1 MIKLIA
7 TDMDGTLLT
16 SEKKFPPHMF
26 NIIDQLHEREIKFA
40 VASGRQY
47 YTLLKDFESVKDEV
61 TFICENGALVFDK
74 GENIFCDAM
83 AYEDIVKLIE
93 MIRQIKNAYPI
104 LCGVESAYI
113 EDTHEEF
120 NENADMY
127 YARCERVDDLL
138 EAAKRDRICKI
149 AIFDTEDAQINTY
162 MHVKH
167 LNDSFKVSLSGHQW
181 VDIMNPTV
189 NKGEAMRL
197 IQKKY
202 NISYDETMAFGDYL
216 NDYEMMQTCY
226 YSYAMENAH
235 EDLKAICNFNAP
247 SNDEFGV
254 ITTIEHCEIMKMSQ
268 RDNCK
273 TIQ

>member
-16 SEKKFPPHMF
+16 TEKEFPPHLF
-26 NIIDQLHEREIKFA
+26 NVIDRLHERNIKFA

-47 YTLLKDFESVKDEV
+47 YTLLKDFEPVKDEV

-83 AYEDIVKLIE
+83 AYEDIAKCIE
-93 MIRQIKNAYPI
+93 IIRGIENAYPI
-104 LCGVESAYI
+104 LCGVDSAYI
-113 EDTHEEF
+113 EDDHQEF
-120 NENADMY
+120 NQNADMY
-127 YARCERVDDLL
+127 YARCERVDNLL
-138 EAAKRDRICKI
+138 EAAKKDRICKI
-149 AIFDTEDAQINTY
+149 AIFDTEDAQVNTY
-162 MHVKH
+162 EQVKQ
-167 LNDSFKVSLSGHQW
+167 LNDTYKVSLSGHQW

-202 NISYDETMAFGDYL
+202 DISYDETMAFGDYL

-226 YSYAMENAH
+226 YNYAMENAH
-235 EDLKAICNFNAP
+235 DELKSICNFRAP
-247 SNDEFGV
+247 SNDENGV
-254 ITTIEHCEIMKMSQ
+254 IVTIEHFLEK
-268 RDNCK
+268 NK
-273 TIQ
+273 AY

>member
-1 MIKLIA
+1 MENKVLAVVAGYEITEAELDTFLKGLPREQQMYASHPQFRQQCLENLMAI
-7 TDMDGTLLT
+7 
-16 SEKKFPPHMF
+16 HMF
-26 NIIDQLHEREIKFA
+26 AAEGLETKIDE
-40 VASGRQY
+40 
-47 YTLLKDFESVKDEV
+47 T
-61 TFICENGALVFDK
+61 
-74 GENIFCDAM
+74 
-83 AYEDIVKLIE
+83 
-93 MIRQIKNAYPI
+93 
-104 LCGVESAYI
+104 
-113 EDTHEEF
+113 EEF
-120 NENADMY
+120 KKA
-127 YARCERVDDLL
+127 L

-254 ITTIEHCEIMKMSQ
+254 ITTIEHFLK
-268 RDNCK
+268 K
-273 TIQ
+273 

>member
-93 MIRQIKNAYPI
+93 MIRQIKNAYLI

-113 EDTHEEF
+113 EDDHEEF
-120 NENADMY
+120 NQNADMY

-254 ITTIEHCEIMKMSQ
+254 ITTIEHFFAK
-268 RDNCK
+268 
-273 TIQ
+273 